1 MSINPKN
8 LSATAK
14 LTFSDD
20 FDTLSFWN
28 GTSGTWDSTY
38 FWAPANGIEITGGQ
52 QVNWNINVNYAPTSS
67 VTPWTISNGVLDL
80 HAGPAPA
87 AIQPYID
94 NAQYTSGMITSYHS
108 LSQLYGYFEISAEL
122 PAGPGMWPAFW
133 LMPVNTTSATFPE
146 IDVVEALGNVPNVAY
161 ETVHTDQTGT
171 MTQIQGATVVPGM
184 YTGFHT
190 YAVDWE
196 PNTITWYI
204 DGVEVFQTA
213 TPADLHSPMYMIADL
228 GIYGPGITNATT
240 PVSGDMLID
249 SIAAYAAKPFAIAI
263 TSFSPDSNIVGDGIT
278 NATHITL
285 DGTTDPNAVVQVFD
299 GATLI
304 GTATANASGAWS
316 FATGTLTAGTHPF
329 TAQATDP
336 DGTVSVVS
344 APLNVTIDTGVPVAP
359 VITSFSPDS
368 NIVGDGITNA
378 DQLTLTGTAVAGNT
392 VEIFDG
398 STEIGTTTANASG
411 AWSFATA
418 VLANGTHVF
427 TGAATDVAGNLSAHS
442 AALDVT
448 VDTAPP
454 AAPDI
459 VSEAEASS
467 TSVIVT
473 GTAEAGSSVRL
484 YQGTQLLGS
493 AVAAGNGNWS
503 INSGSLSEGSHDFT
517 TTATDVAGNVSPVSN
532 VLDGII
538 GPAPV
543 VIEAAGS
550 TSLDEVGTNYYLES
564 ISSGAGPELQY
575 DGMAVFAG
583 EFGNWTPIGAVQ
595 IATGYEVAFK
605 LTGTTSYEIWTTDSN
620 GNYISTGGVQPG
632 TGLAIEQAEN
642 VFHQDLNGDG
652 VIGINAT
659 VIERAGSTS
668 LVGLGGNYYFNGV
681 NGSFSTE
688 LRDEGAPVVAGEF
701 GNWTPIG
708 VEQTSTGYEVAFQS
722 TGSTSYEIWTTD
734 SNGNYVSSG
743 GIVSGT
749 SAAIEAA
756 ELSFHQD
763 LNGDGVIDTAS
774 TVIEASGNMVLTL
787 SQMTQAAVIDAGAT
801 LELTAADSG
810 SITFKGTTG
819 TLVLDHSM
827 SFTGKLIGLTGN
839 GNPNSSDQID
849 LRDIGFG
856 SGTKVSYSG
865 NSTSGTLTVTDAQNH
880 VAHIALV
887 GNYTKSTFDLS
898 SDGQG
903 GTMVIDPPKANFSF
917 ASAGG
922 ETNVPATP
930 PVSIGGVGGDA
941 FVFQPHTAAGSGAPA
956 YSAIDGHGL
965 QPQHTSLMAT
975 VNSAP
980 SNHPWFD
987 DASGFDHTSLG
998 HAGGIAETHI
1008 GHFII
1013 H

>member
-8 LSATAK
+8 LSATAR
-14 LTFSDD
+14 LTFLDD
-20 FDTLSFWN
+20 FDTLSLWN
-28 GTSGTWDSTY
+28 GASGTWDTAY
-38 FWAPANGIEITGGQ
+38 FWAPANGMEVTGAG
-52 QVNWNINVNYAPTSS
+52 QVNWNINSNYAPTSS
-67 VTPWTISNGVLDL
+67 VTPWTVSNGILDL
-80 HAGPAPA
+80 YAGPAPA
-87 AIQPYID
+87 AIQPYIN
-94 NAQYTSGMITSYHS
+94 NAQYISGMITSYHS
-108 LSQLYGYFEISAEL
+108 VSQLYGYFEISAEL
-122 PAGPGMWPAFW
+122 PSGPGMWPAFW
-133 LMPVNTTSATFPE
+133 LMPTNTNSATFPE
-146 IDVVEALGNVPNVAY
+146 IDIMEALGSVPNVAY
-161 ETVHTDQTGT
+161 QTVHTDQTGT
-171 MTQIQGATVVPGM
+171 MTQVQNATVVPTM
-184 YTGFHT
+184 YTGFNT

-204 DGVEVFQTA
+204 DGVQVFQIA
-213 TPADLHSPMYMIADL
+213 TPADMHSPMYMIADL
-228 GIYGPGITNATT
+228 GIYGAGIANATT
-240 PVSGDMLID
+240 PVSGNMLID
-249 SIAAYAAKPFAIAI
+249 YIAAYEPTPFAIAI
-263 TSFSPDSNIVGDGIT
+263 TSFSPDSGIVGDGIT

-285 DGTTDPNAVVQVFD
+285 NGTTDPNAVVQVFD
-299 GATLI
+299 RTTLI

-316 FATGTLTAGTHPF
+316 FATGTLAAGTHPF

-344 APLNVTIDTGVPVAP
+344 TPLNVTIDTGVPVAP
-359 VITSFSPDS
+359 VIKSFSPDS
-368 NIVGDGITNA
+368 NIVGDGITSA

-398 STEIGTTTANASG
+398 STEIGTTAANASG

-427 TGAATDVAGNLSAHS
+427 TGVAMDVAGNLSGHS
-442 AALDVT
+442 AVLDVT
-448 VDTAPP
+448 VDTIPP

-473 GTAEAGSSVRL
+473 GTAEAGSTVRL

-503 INSGSLSEGSHDFT
+503 INPGTLSAGSHDFT
-517 TTATDVAGNVSPVSN
+517 ATATDVAGSVSPVSN

-538 GPAPV
+538 GPPPV

-550 TSLDEVGTNYYLES
+550 TALDEVGTNYYLEG
-564 ISSGAGPELQY
+564 IASGAGPELQY
-575 DGMAVFAG
+575 GGMAVFAG
-583 EFGNWTPIGAVQ
+583 EFGSWTPIGAVQ

-605 LTGTTSYEIWTTDSN
+605 LTGATSYEIWTTDSN
-620 GNYISTGGVQPG
+620 GNYISNGGVQPG
-632 TGLAIEQAEN
+632 ASLAIEQAES

-668 LVGLGGNYYFNGV
+668 LVELGGNYYFNGA
-681 NGSFSTE
+681 NGSFGPE
-688 LRDEGAPVVAGEF
+688 LQDQGAPVVAGEF

-749 SAAIEAA
+749 SAALEAA

-763 LNGDGVIDTAS
+763 LNGDGVIDTPS
-774 TVIEASGNMVLTL
+774 TVIEASGNIVLTL
-787 SQMTQAAVIDAGAT
+787 SQMTQAAAIDAGAT
-801 LELTAADSG
+801 LELTGGDSG
-810 SITFKGTTG
+810 SVTFKGATG

-827 SFTGKLIGLTGN
+827 SFTGKLINLTGN
-839 GNPNSSDQID
+839 GNPTSSDQID

-865 NSTSGTLTVTDAQNH
+865 NSTGGTLTVTDAQNH

-887 GNYTKSTFDLS
+887 GNYTNSTFNLA

-903 GTMVIDPPKANFSF
+903 DTMVIDPPKENFNF
-917 ASAGG
+917 ASVGS
-922 ETNVPATP
+922 TTSVPAPP
-930 PVSIGGVGGDA
+930 PVSIGGAANDA
-941 FVFQPHTAAGSGAPA
+941 FVFQPHTAAGSGGPA
-956 YSAIDGHGL
+956 YSAIDGHGSPDGHGL
-965 QPQHTSLMAT
+965 PPEHTSLMAT
-975 VNSAP
+975 ANAAP

-987 DASGFDHTSLG
+987 EAGPG
-998 HAGGIAETHI
+998 HVGSFAETHM
-1008 GHFII
+1008 GHFIL

>member
-14 LTFSDD
+14 LTFLDD
-20 FDTLSFWN
+20 FDTLSLWN
-28 GTSGTWDSTY
+28 GASGTWDTGY
-38 FWAPANGIEITGGQ
+38 FWAPANGMEVTGAG
-52 QVNWNINVNYAPTSS
+52 QVNWNINSNYAPTSS
-67 VTPWTISNGVLDL
+67 VTPWTVGNGILDL
-80 HAGPAPA
+80 YAGPAPT
-87 AIQPYID
+87 AIQPYIN
-94 NAQYTSGMITSYHS
+94 NAQYISGMITSYHS
-108 LSQLYGYFEISAEL
+108 ASQLYGYFEISAEL
-122 PAGPGMWPAFW
+122 PSGPGMWPAFW
-133 LMPVNTTSATFPE
+133 LMPTNTNSATFPE
-146 IDVVEALGNVPNVAY
+146 IDVMEALGSVPNVAY
-161 ETVHTDQTGT
+161 QTVHTDQTGT
-171 MTQIQGATVVPGM
+171 MTQVQNATVVPTM
-184 YTGFHT
+184 YTGFNT

-204 DGVEVFQTA
+204 DGVQVFQTA
-213 TPADLHSPMYMIADL
+213 TPSDMHSPMYMIADL
-228 GIYGPGITNATT
+228 GIYGAGIANATT
-240 PVSGDMLID
+240 PVSGNMLID
-249 SIAAYAAKPFAIAI
+249 FIAAYEPTPFAIAI
-263 TSFSPDSNIVGDGIT
+263 TSFSPDSGIVGDGIT

-285 DGTTDPNAVVQVFD
+285 NGTTDPNAVVQVFD
-299 GATLI
+299 GTTLI
-304 GTATANASGAWS
+304 GTATANVSGVWS
-316 FATGTLTAGTHPF
+316 FATGTLAAGTHPF

-336 DGTVSVVS
+336 DGTTSVVS
-344 APLNVTIDTGVPVAP
+344 TPLNVTVDTGVPVAP

-378 DQLTLTGTAVAGNT
+378 DQLTLTGKAVAGNT

-427 TGAATDVAGNLSAHS
+427 TGVAMDVAGNLSGHS

-448 VDTAPP
+448 VDTVPP

-473 GTAEAGSSVRL
+473 GTAEAGSTVRL

-493 AVAAGNGNWS
+493 TVVAGNGNWS
-503 INSGSLSEGSHDFT
+503 INPGSLSAGSHDFT
-517 TTATDVAGNVSPVSN
+517 ATATDVAGNVSPVSN

-538 GPAPV
+538 GPPPV
-543 VIEAAGS
+543 VIEAVGS
-550 TSLDEVGTNYYLES
+550 TALDQVGTNYYLES
-564 ISSGAGPELQY
+564 IASSAGPELQY
-575 DGMAVFAG
+575 GGMAVFAG

-620 GNYISTGGVQPG
+620 GNYISNGGVQPG
-632 TGLAIEQAEN
+632 ASLAIEQAEN

-652 VIGINAT
+652 VIGINDT

-668 LVGLGGNYYFNGV
+668 LVELGGNYYFNGA
-681 NGSFSTE
+681 NGSFGPE
-688 LRDEGAPVVAGEF
+688 LLDQGAPVVAGEF

-749 SAAIEAA
+749 SAALEAA

-763 LNGDGVIDTAS
+763 LNGDGVIDTPS
-774 TVIEASGNMVLTL
+774 TVIEASGNIVLTL
-787 SQMTQAAVIDAGAT
+787 NQMTQAAVIDAGAT
-801 LELTAADSG
+801 LELTGADSG
-810 SITFKGTTG
+810 SVTFKGATG

-827 SFTGKLIGLTGN
+827 SFTGKLINLTGN
-839 GNPNSSDQID
+839 GNPSSSDQID

-865 NSTSGTLTVTDAQNH
+865 NTTGGTLTVTDAQNH

-887 GNYTKSTFDLS
+887 GNYTNSTFNLS

-903 GTMVIDPPKANFSF
+903 GTVVIDPPKENFNF
-917 ASAGG
+917 ASVGST
-922 ETNVPATP
+922 TNVPATP
-930 PVSIGGVGGDA
+930 PVSIGGAANDA
-941 FVFQPHTAAGSGAPA
+941 FVFQPHTAAGSGGPA

-965 QPQHTSLMAT
+965 PDGHGLQPEHTSLMAT
-975 VNSAP
+975 ANAAP

-987 DASGFDHTSLG
+987 EVGPG
-998 HAGGIAETHI
+998 HVGSFAETHM
-1008 GHFII
+1008 GHFIL